1 MHALE
6 QYERLRRA
14 MALLVDVASSRAGSL
29 DSAASPPV
37 LIRPSYSGGR
47 TLDSGA
53 DRARAFSF
61 LADKKYERRATVTP
75 PLEVVETHNH
85 HIVAS

>member
-1 MHALE
+1 MRALE
-6 QYERLRRA
+6 KYKRLRRA
-14 MALLVDVASSRAGSL
+14 MALLVVVASSRAGSL
-29 DSAASPPV
+29 DSAASPPG

-47 TLDSGA
+47 TLYSGA

-61 LADKKYERRATVTP
+61 LADTKYVSRATVTP

>member
-1 MHALE
+1 MRALE

-37 LIRPSYSGGR
+37 LI
-47 TLDSGA
+47 
-53 DRARAFSF
+53 
-61 LADKKYERRATVTP
+61 
-75 PLEVVETHNH
+75 
-85 HIVAS
+85 